1 MVTARLRIQLVAQM
15 PYIRNMTFS
24 LMGVP
29 KVEISAVPMSKALP
43 NVLDLPLISGFV
55 QSSIAAA
62 ANEYVAPKSM
72 TLNMA
77 EMLMGDGV
85 KKDTLATGVFVI
97 TLHHASDLSAQ
108 DSNGKSDP
116 YSQSS
121 IQIHIRPY

>member
-1 MVTARLRIQLVAQM
+1 
-15 PYIRNMTFS
+15 MTFT

-29 KVEISAVPMSKALP
+29 KVEISAVPMSRALP

-55 QSSIAAA
+55 QSSVAAA

-85 KKDTLATGVFVI
+85 KKDTLAVGVFVI
-97 TLHHASDLSAQ
+97 TLHHATGLSAQ
-108 DSNGKSDP
+108 DKNGKSDP
-116 YSQSS
+116 YSKRPIFSTKQS
-121 IQIHIRPY
+121 

>member
-1 MVTARLRIQLVAQM
+1 MVPQM
-15 PYIRNMTFS
+15 PYIRNMTFT

-29 KVEISAVPMSKALP
+29 KVEISAIPMSKALP

-77 EMLMGDGV
+77 RELLPCDSIRFCCSSMTEMG
-85 KKDTLATGVFVI
+85 
-97 TLHHASDLSAQ
+97 
-108 DSNGKSDP
+108 
-116 YSQSS
+116 
-121 IQIHIRPY
+121 

>member
-1 MVTARLRIQLVAQM
+1 MYRQIWIQVEGLVVTARLRIQMVPQM
-15 PYIRNMTFS
+15 PYIRNMTFT

-29 KVEISAVPMSKALP
+29 KVEISAIPMSKALP

-77 EMLMGDGV
+77 RELLPYDS
-85 KKDTLATGVFVI
+85 I
-97 TLHHASDLSAQ
+97 TRLLKLND
-108 DSNGKSDP
+108 
-116 YSQSS
+116 
-121 IQIHIRPY
+121 

>member
-1 MVTARLRIQLVAQM
+1 MVPQM
-15 PYIRNMTFS
+15 PYIRNMTFT

-29 KVEISAVPMSKALP
+29 KVEISAIPMSKALP

-77 EMLMGDGV
+77 RESLACGRSLMRCYANAV
-85 KKDTLATGVFVI
+85 M
-97 TLHHASDLSAQ
+97 
-108 DSNGKSDP
+108 
-116 YSQSS
+116 YSVLQ
-121 IQIHIRPY
+121 RC